1 MEQQSLATRSRL
13 SQLHRITLLSR
24 LQPKIGDASQS
35 LLERH
40 ILATVC
46 SKLSSFGI
54 TLHREYGSLPEH
66 GLFFLGDTNGHLGD
80 ETTDAVGCLHA
91 RKGNEAGTAFHQ
103 WLIDQNL
110 FVPATFS
117 QYHAGTID
125 YTYVSPDGDHCTRI
139 DYIAL
144 PQALHYDS
152 ISTWVEEDIDIT
164 TWRLDHLPVLC
175 HITLKVIKLHDDA
188 TRPSRVSRS
197 NLGSHVSF
205 CSAMQNTEAF
215 HALHEGIQMPPW
227 CCDPHVTADALTSQT
242 QHAIQQMFPRT
253 RRSPRKAHLSEA
265 TWDLVCHKKYLF
277 KQLRALKRTRI
288 LTQLQAVFHAWR
300 QPQQNHVV
308 RSWLKLNDHATAITM
323 QSLHKATRQVTEAV
337 RAEDRNFYLELAQQ
351 AAHTFSVEG
360 LTALWRRIK
369 AVLPKQRLRRSVQRY
384 DLGDALLQH
393 FEQLEAGT
401 TTTAA
406 EMRQRCLDRNAHNV
420 EHQPRMSYIDL
431 AELPTLAE
439 TEDLCLRQRPHKA
452 PGPDGLSSNVCR
464 YGAAAVSPHLH
475 GVMLKAFLSAMEP
488 CRYKGGYLMPIW
500 KQKGPQ
506 HQTGSYRGIL
516 LSESYGKVYHAWLRR
531 RLLPTMLTRRAMG
544 QLGGLPSQQT
554 TSGIQMLRLHGRLGR
569 ARRISTAVIFV
580 DLRSAFHH
588 LLREFIFTEDSPL
601 KFDELRTVLDPMD
614 FNLEELAADLHQAT
628 LHRPSD
634 MPPALRQCL
643 ADVHR
648 STWFQLKS
656 EGNETTETRR
666 GTRPGSPLAD
676 IGFNLLMAK
685 IVQILRD
692 QLHQSS
698 LHRQGQNSL
707 GLEVP
712 PITWVDDLAVPL
724 AATRPEQ
731 LRPLVQEVIAMLHTT
746 FQRFGLS
753 LNMQKGK
760 TEVVMM
766 YRGRDANAHR
776 SDLFDAAAPPTI
788 VTTTSTH
795 VLSLRVVPSYRHLG
809 ARYTMDIDIQE
820 EIASRIAMAK
830 QAFAEM
836 RKAIFGNHA
845 LAADARTKLY
855 ESLVLSRLMY
865 GCSVWSD
872 VPTSSLK
879 KLEAMIVKHYRSIY
893 NVGFWNET
901 DIDDEEF
908 LATHQLMP
916 FRIHWARHR
925 LVFLQHIA
933 RHGLPV
939 HLDLLIEEFRTGK
952 GWLHEVQHELRW
964 TQNLVDFPFEI
975 PTAAHTWHELW
986 KSLASWQPW
995 KQTVKRACKKH
1006 LLQEKLAWEV
1016 SVYHD
1021 KIVQELK
1028 RFGGH
1033 LADQEDGDALMAP
1046 VHGCSSCSQS
1056 FPTLQQLALHAFRR
1070 HGIVAQERHY
1080 AQSTVCPGCLK
1091 DYHTTFRVTQH
1102 LRYRRNGCW
1111 DRIFGARAPDT
1122 PVTIELPTHLSK
1134 VKRLP
1139 AVRRHYGPIRPTS
1152 VQRSRIA
1159 LRQAIVALRAEGKLE
1174 CAWWF
1179 PSDDE
1184 PLVRQANDLLRAALH
1199 EWIAMQH
1206 PTEIDFQNVMFGAL
1220 FSLEAED
1227 PQRCRLFIH
1236 WIEKHMYDD
1245 CPADMDPDVATL
1257 LEHAYPAMLEDL
1269 PTWQIRARM
1278 KILTDRW
1285 MNLPPDHPDFDVP
1298 PPPEFHRPYDRAHL
1312 IPSQYRG
1319 LADLE
1324 TKHRGWHFLQSPQ
1337 QRPAAPH
1344 GPYYVVHLYSGRRR
1358 EGDFQHWMEHYLN
1371 QYHPGLRGC
1380 VYVISVDTAIH
1391 HSMNIHS
1398 PALWNHLLD
1407 YARAGRLLALLLG
1420 PPCETWSA
1428 ARCHPLPGEDR
1439 RGPRPLRT
1447 AAELWGLPLLSMA
1460 ELLQLSVGNCLLLKG
1475 IWLSV
1480 AVTFHSGSIVLE
1492 HPAMPYAEDFA
1503 SVWRSGILCLLLR
1516 GGAPFRRTTIQQWR
1530 YGAEGVKPTMLLH
1543 SNGSL
1548 PKALAACELADVT
1561 KPTGSL
1567 LGRDENGCFRTAK
1580 AKEYPSALSRAFAH
1594 FFSERLPRLTTP
1606 GVEYAAHPEI
1616 FEFIEH
1622 SARLDSGGHMMPDY
1636 QPV

>member
-1 MEQQSLATRSRL
+1 MVAASSSAHHAHTTSDGPTRWVTITTDHIWYSNVASSWTAWRSAAHFNSGDLCGPTFCVPSSSTWIHLYRGFAFEVWWAAYSAGSHGLQLGRTGGWPSPGHITPSERHAPCASSMSCGRPSKHLVSIEVRRQWDHRNQKRNAPWFPLGWHWFQPAHGQDCPNPSRSTSSKFSSSPRTELSWAWGPSHYMGRWPSSAASSHAPRTTSTACAGSHCHAPHDLPTIWPL
-13 SQLHRITLLSR
+13 SQ
-24 LQPKIGDASQS
+24 
-35 LLERH
+35 
-40 ILATVC
+40 
-46 SKLSSFGI
+46 
-54 TLHREYGSLPEH
+54 
-66 GLFFLGDTNGHLGD
+66 
-80 ETTDAVGCLHA
+80 HA
-91 RKGNEAGTAFHQ
+91 
-103 WLIDQNL
+103 
-110 FVPATFS
+110 
-117 QYHAGTID
+117 
-125 YTYVSPDGDHCTRI
+125 
-139 DYIAL
+139 
-144 PQALHYDS
+144 
-152 ISTWVEEDIDIT
+152 
-164 TWRLDHLPVLC
+164 
-175 HITLKVIKLHDDA
+175 
-188 TRPSRVSRS
+188 
-197 NLGSHVSF
+197 
-205 CSAMQNTEAF
+205 
-215 HALHEGIQMPPW
+215 EG
-227 CCDPHVTADALTSQT
+227 
-242 QHAIQQMFPRT
+242 
-253 RRSPRKAHLSEA
+253 E
-265 TWDLVCHKKYLF
+265 
-277 KQLRALKRTRI
+277 
-288 LTQLQAVFHAWR
+288 
-300 QPQQNHVV
+300 
-308 RSWLKLNDHATAITM
+308 
-323 QSLHKATRQVTEAV
+323 
-337 RAEDRNFYLELAQQ
+337 
-351 AAHTFSVEG
+351 
-360 LTALWRRIK
+360 
-369 AVLPKQRLRRSVQRY
+369 
-384 DLGDALLQH
+384 
-393 FEQLEAGT
+393 
-401 TTTAA
+401 
-406 EMRQRCLDRNAHNV
+406 
-420 EHQPRMSYIDL
+420 
-431 AELPTLAE
+431 
-439 TEDLCLRQRPHKA
+439 
-452 PGPDGLSSNVCR
+452 
-464 YGAAAVSPHLH
+464 
-475 GVMLKAFLSAMEP
+475 
-488 CRYKGGYLMPIW
+488 
-500 KQKGPQ
+500 
-506 HQTGSYRGIL
+506 
-516 LSESYGKVYHAWLRR
+516 
-531 RLLPTMLTRRAMG
+531 
-544 QLGGLPSQQT
+544 
-554 TSGIQMLRLHGRLGR
+554 
-569 ARRISTAVIFV
+569 
-580 DLRSAFHH
+580 
-588 LLREFIFTEDSPL
+588 
-601 KFDELRTVLDPMD
+601 
-614 FNLEELAADLHQAT
+614 
-628 LHRPSD
+628 
-634 MPPALRQCL
+634 
-643 ADVHR
+643 
-648 STWFQLKS
+648 
-656 EGNETTETRR
+656 
-666 GTRPGSPLAD
+666 
-676 IGFNLLMAK
+676 
-685 IVQILRD
+685 
-692 QLHQSS
+692 
-698 LHRQGQNSL
+698 
-707 GLEVP
+707 
-712 PITWVDDLAVPL
+712 
-724 AATRPEQ
+724 
-731 LRPLVQEVIAMLHTT
+731 
-746 FQRFGLS
+746 
-753 LNMQKGK
+753 

-788 VTTTSTH
+788 VITTSTH

-964 TQNLVDFPFEI
+964 MQNLVDFPFEI

-1344 GPYYVVHLYSGRRR
+1344 GCAPLLWAQARRR
-1358 EGDFQHWMEHYLN
+1358 FSTLDGALPQPVPPWSPRMRLRHFRRHSDPPQYEHP
-1371 QYHPGLRGC
+1371 QPSAVEPSAGLCPCWKIAGLASRATMRDMVSGAMPSSTWWRSTRPSPIAYSCWIVGIAPAFDGWIAAAQCGQLLAAQGHLVIGRSDLSLGINCLGASCHALRRGLC
-1380 VYVISVDTAIH
+1380 IGVAERNTLSSTSRRSSFPPHNDTAMAVWCRGRQAH
-1391 HSMNIHS
+1391 H
-1398 PALWNHLLD
+1398 AL
-1407 YARAGRLLALLLG
+1407 
-1420 PPCETWSA
+1420 
-1428 ARCHPLPGEDR
+1428 
-1439 RGPRPLRT
+1439 
-1447 AAELWGLPLLSMA
+1447 
-1460 ELLQLSVGNCLLLKG
+1460 V
-1475 IWLSV
+1475 
-1480 AVTFHSGSIVLE
+1480 
-1492 HPAMPYAEDFA
+1492 
-1503 SVWRSGILCLLLR
+1503 
-1516 GGAPFRRTTIQQWR
+1516 QQWI
-1530 YGAEGVKPTMLLH
+1530 A
-1543 SNGSL
+1543 
-1548 PKALAACELADVT
+1548 
-1561 KPTGSL
+1561 
-1567 LGRDENGCFRTAK
+1567 
-1580 AKEYPSALSRAFAH
+1580 
-1594 FFSERLPRLTTP
+1594 SES
-1606 GVEYAAHPEI
+1606 
-1616 FEFIEH
+1616 F
-1622 SARLDSGGHMMPDY
+1622 GGMWVGWRH
-1636 QPV
+1636 